1 VEQAL
6 AIIEQNNLTLRAMR
20 QTADAEKLGNRADI
34 ALPGPEVGYDYL
46 WGKPSEIGGRT
57 DVSVTQSFDFQTVT
71 GSKSRLATEQNR
83 LVDAQY
89 RIDRT
94 ALLLEA
100 KQYCLDMVYYNA
112 LIAEYEARL
121 TAARELM
128 AMQKKRMA
136 TGDGN
141 QLELNNAAMALAR
154 AESEMVRVATE
165 RAEVEAQLVRLNN
178 GEALPTI
185 TQTQYT
191 EAAMPEDFTVWYD
204 EVAQGSP
211 VLAYA
216 EQAIRVGDKQVALQ
230 KLGWLPS
237 ISAGYMSEKVTG
249 EHYQGLT
256 VGVSIPLWSTKA
268 KVRQARAERT
278 AAQLRAEDAHQQLR
292 SQLQSLYRKA
302 AGLKMSADI
311 YGDALRDATNATL
324 LRKALDEGQISQ
336 VNYLVEMNLYYDAVN
351 QALAAQRDYQKA
363 VAELTAIEL

>member
-1 VEQAL
+1 
-6 AIIEQNNLTLRAMR
+6 
-20 QTADAEKLGNRADI
+20 
-34 ALPGPEVGYDYL
+34 
-46 WGKPSEIGGRT
+46 
-57 DVSVTQSFDFQTVT
+57 
-71 GSKSRLATEQNR
+71 
-83 LVDAQY
+83 
-89 RIDRT
+89 
-94 ALLLEA
+94 
-100 KQYCLDMVYYNA
+100 
-112 LIAEYEARL
+112 
-121 TAARELM
+121 
-128 AMQKKRMA
+128 
-136 TGDGN
+136 
-141 QLELNNAAMALAR
+141 
-154 AESEMVRVATE
+154 
-165 RAEVEAQLVRLNN
+165 
-178 GEALPTI
+178 
-185 TQTQYT
+185 
-191 EAAMPEDFTVWYD
+191 MPADFTAWYD
-204 EVAQGSP
+204 QVAQGSP